1 VTPEAECSYASF
13 ETNTPLKSYDSL
25 INNVLRVFRPRRFVL
40 TMMAD
45 DGAVLEMESNK
56 QRLPFERPHVL
67 VPSLGLYTRC
77 SSSSTTFEKDYR
89 CFMGTWVREGGR
101 TKAGG
106 REGGVEASM
115 GMEERKASMAAR
127 KTFQIRARGMS
138 FG

>member
-1 VTPEAECSYASF
+1 
-13 ETNTPLKSYDSL
+13 
-25 INNVLRVFRPRRFVL
+25 
-40 TMMAD
+40 MAD

-56 QRLPFERPHVL
+56 QRLPFERPQVL

-101 TKAGG
+101 
-106 REGGVEASM
+106 EGGVQASL
-115 GMEERKASMAAR
+115 GMEEKKASLAAK
-127 KTFQIRARGMS
+127 KTVQIRARGVS